1 MKTTTIALWVFLSAT
16 FGYAADLPMRGDA
29 IWHYEET
36 TRFKAEEARQAV
48 VADDQFLYV
57 ITNHGIGKYAKSN
70 HERVATWSCPEGEP
84 LIHVNAGVL
93 YQGKLI
99 GAHSNFSGVPHAS
112 SVEIWD
118 PQTLEHID
126 SISLGRT
133 DGSLTWF
140 DRRDGHWIVCFV
152 HYGSNGGEPGR
163 GPEWTR
169 LVEFD
174 DNWKATGRGWIFP
187 NDLMAQL
194 GARGFSVSGGAIGP
208 GGFLYVTGHDD
219 AALYVL
225 EFPEGGAFLKWVST
239 VPISTTGQAF
249 DWDNHDEGV
258 LYTIN
263 KPTREVVIGRVTK
276 VEPNQN

>member
-1 MKTTTIALWVFLSAT
+1 MKNILIAFLLIGAPLT
-16 FGYAADLPMRGDA
+16 VCAADTVADK
-29 IWHYEET
+29 ISQWTYQET
-36 TRFKAEEARQAV
+36 ARFKVEEARQAV
-48 VADDQFLYV
+48 VADDDFLYV

-70 HERVATWSCPEGEP
+70 HERVASWSCPEGEP
-84 LIHVNAGVL
+84 LIHVNAGL
-93 YQGKLI
+93 IYKGKLY
-99 GAHSNFSGVPHAS
+99 GAHSNFPGVPNAS

-118 PQTLEHID
+118 PATLKHVD
-126 SISLGRT
+126 SISFGIT

-140 DRRDGHWIVCFV
+140 DRHDGKWMVCFV
-152 HYGSNGGEPGR
+152 AYGRKGGEPGK
-163 GPEWTR
+163 GPEWSR
-169 LVEFD
+169 LVEY
-174 DNWKATGRGWIFP
+174 DNDWRPTGRGWNFP

-194 GARGFSVSGGAIGP
+194 GAHGFSVSGGAFGP

-225 EFPEGGAFLKWVST
+225 EFPEGGPSLKWVST

-263 KPTREVVIGRVTK
+263 KPTREVVIGRLIK
-276 VEPNQN
+276 KE

>member
-1 MKTTTIALWVFLSAT
+1 MKTKIIALLVIPLVT
-16 FGYAADLPMRGDA
+16 LGYAAEPLMKGEPL
-29 IWHYEET
+29 WYYEET
-36 TRFKAEEARQAV
+36 ARFKAKEARQG
-48 VADDQFLYV
+48 VAADAKFLYV
-57 ITNHGIGKYAKSN
+57 ISNHDIGKYDKKS
-70 HERVATWSCPEGEP
+70 HELVQTWSCPEGEP
-84 LIHVNAGVL
+84 LIHTNAGL
-93 YQGKLI
+93 IYEGKLFA
-99 GAHSNFSGVPHAS
+99 AHSNFPGVPNAS

-118 PQTLEHID
+118 PETLEHID
-126 SISLGRT
+126 SISFGRT

-152 HYGSNGGEPGR
+152 HYGRKGGEPGR

-208 GGFLYVTGHDD
+208 DGFLYVTGHDD
-219 AALYVL
+219 AALYILKFPTGGPTL
-225 EFPEGGAFLKWVST
+225 EWVST
-239 VPISTTGQAF
+239 LPISTTGQAF
-249 DWDNHDEGV
+249 DWDDDDMLV

-263 KPTREVVIGRVTK
+263 KPTREVVIGRVSK
-276 VEPNQN
+276 E